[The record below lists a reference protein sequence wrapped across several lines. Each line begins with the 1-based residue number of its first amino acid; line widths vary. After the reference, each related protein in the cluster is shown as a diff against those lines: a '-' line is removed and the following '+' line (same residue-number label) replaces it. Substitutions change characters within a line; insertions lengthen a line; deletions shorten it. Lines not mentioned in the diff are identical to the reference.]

1 MACAVQQFKPRL
13 QAILLDFVSLCTGPA
28 AEGPTGRSGGHAHA
42 HAHTLND
49 PPIAQ
54 QRGGMDGTYETKSS
68 RLLLMAKAIGST
80 GAEHSDLS
88 AGKKNLIMLGLRS
101 EAPRMARGLVR
112 PGVNVL
118 SVGVRTAPGRCV
130 LACDLVMG
138 PLRPYRRSAR
148 ERPFIV
154 QWAKTRRSVLDRRY
168 AAPA

>member
-28 AEGPTGRSGGHAHA
+28 AEGPTGRSGGRAHA

-80 GAEHSDLS
+80 GAEHSDVF
-88 AGKKNLIMLGLRS
+88 AGKKNLTIPGLGS

-112 PGVNVL
+112 PEVNVP
-118 SVGVRTAPGRCV
+118 SVGVRTAPGALC
-130 LACDLVMG
+130 ACL
-138 PLRPYRRSAR
+138 
-148 ERPFIV
+148 
-154 QWAKTRRSVLDRRY
+154 
-168 AAPA
+168 